1 MAMQN
6 WVPQSGLMPVLNLD
20 AVTPAMPEEV
30 EQFLILNPVE
40 DKAAQQFRTM
50 DPKSQRMCINKG
62 TLQGAR
68 DTTAAFIGRM
78 SQVRGIFRNAVSASA
93 QAAAGGMVMSG
104 QQSGGNLDQIAPAT
118 PQEVEM
124 FLMSNPMEGKVQDQF
139 RNMDAKAQ
147 RLVLNRGS
155 LEDPMEGKVQDQFRN
170 MDAKAQRLV
179 LNRGSLEGSR
189 DPTAAFIGRMVK
201 IDQLVKKSASN
212 VDWICP
218 SCGFTNFGR
227 NMQCLKCHQP
237 KPAETPVMAPME
249 GCGGMGGGMGY
260 GMGGGMGGG
269 MMGGMGG
276 GMDGGMMG
284 GMGGCAGGGGMG
296 GGMMGGMGGGM
307 DGGMMGGMGVDMSG
321 GMMGGMGGCAGGYGA
336 MRNGGMM
343 QQSAASP
350 YGQAGGAANA
360 MAGVVPAT
368 PVEVEEFLILNPV
381 EQKVADQLRNMDP
394 AAQKLVLDRGSLEGA
409 RDPTASL
416 IGRIVKI
423 RKLMSGG
430 GMGGGGMQFQ
440 QSGGMQQFQQ
450 PAGMQQFQ
458 QFQQFQQPAPTA
470 QQTIPATPEEV
481 EQFLI
486 LNQVEQHAQDKFRAM
501 NPQAQRWVIN
511 RGGLNNANDKTG
523 AFIGRMVQVE
533 RVANGQVQVPPGDWI
548 CANCGDHQFARNTV
562 CRSCGAPKSMSQV
575 MGIVINPL

>member
-155 LEDPMEGKVQDQFRN
+155 LE
-170 MDAKAQRLV
+170 
-179 LNRGSLEGSR
+179 GSR

-260 GMGGGMGGG
+260 GM
-269 MMGGMGG
+269 
-276 GMDGGMMG
+276 
-284 GMGGCAGGGGMG
+284 GGGMG

>member
-155 LEDPMEGKVQDQFRN
+155 LE
-170 MDAKAQRLV
+170 
-179 LNRGSLEGSR
+179 GSR

-284 GMGGCAGGGGMG
+284 GMG
-296 GGMMGGMGGGM
+296 
-307 DGGMMGGMGVDMSG
+307 VDMSG

-336 MRNGGMM
+336 VRGGGMM
-343 QQSAASP
+343 QQNNMAMSSP
-350 YGQAGGAANA
+350 YGQAGG
-360 MAGVVPAT
+360 MGGMGGLEQMVQAT

-381 EQKVADQLRNMDP
+381 EQKAQDQLRNLDP
-394 AAQKLVLDRGSLEGA
+394 RAQKIVLERGSLQGS

-416 IGRIVKI
+416 IGRMVKVARLI
-423 RKLMSGG
+423 NSS
-430 GMGGGGMQFQ
+430 GGGGMPQQQF
-440 QSGGMQQFQQ
+440 GGMQQQFG
-450 PAGMQQFQ
+450 GMQQQ
-458 QFQQFQQPAPTA
+458 AAGGQVV
-470 QQTIPATPEEV
+470 PATPEEV

-486 LNQVEQHAQDKFRAM
+486 LNPVEQHAQDKFRGL

-511 RGGLNNANDKTG
+511 RGSLDNAKDRTG
-523 AFIGRMVQVE
+523 AFIGRMVSVE
-533 RVANGQVQVPPGDWI
+533 RAANGQVQVPPGDWI
-548 CANCGDHQFARNTV
+548 CQNCGDHQFARNLV
-562 CRSCGAPKSMSQV
+562 CRSCGAPKSM
-575 MGIVINPL
+575 